1 MIGGSEV
8 KKENKYDHVGR
19 PTNEE
24 VKARKNKTLLKVG
37 CGLAL
42 VLVAIFGIA
51 FSINNSNLT
60 LLKGSSTNFFM
71 KKVQTNSKIK
81 RVVFRPDYI
90 NADKTL
96 YSSKKYY
103 ENFYSAKKA
112 GNNYLTSITLSQYL
126 FDLAGFGVNSGY
138 AWNNIY
144 IYYNGNYISKVGPN
158 QTFTVKSKYLGKTLA
173 LKLVA
178 KKGGKKFNRYLRLY
192 VPSAL
197 KTAPRCTIR
206 PTKRYYKDSR
216 GNHVIQSFKKSVKSV
231 ELIEGQFIDFSIKCD
246 SYSVGFADVIPYSL
260 SNDAII
266 VGNKRKGK
274 GILEVV
280 DSRHP
285 GGSKDGRYIYY
296 SATITQTGDFKEDVE
311 YYFGVRPF
319 RLKNKKDVNAV
330 ESNRIKV
337 KTQTTANGVG

>member
-158 QTFTVKSKYLGKTLA
+158 QTFTVKSKYLGQTLA

-178 KKGGKKFNRYLRLY
+178 KKGVDKNFGARPLRRTIQNLVEDSLAEDILDGKL
-192 VPSAL
+192 
-197 KTAPRCTIR
+197 
-206 PTKRYYKDSR
+206 
-216 GNHVIQSFKKSVKSV
+216 
-231 ELIEGQFIDFSIKCD
+231 E
-246 SYSVGFADVIPYSL
+246 
-260 SNDAII
+260 
-266 VGNKRKGK
+266 KGK
-274 GILEVV
+274 EAKIIA
-280 DSRHP
+280 
-285 GGSKDGRYIYY
+285 KD
-296 SATITQTGDFKEDVE
+296 D
-311 YYFGVRPF
+311 
-319 RLKNKKDVNAV
+319 
-330 ESNRIKV
+330 KV
-337 KTQTTANGVG
+337 IIG